1 MKLYANAKGTY
12 LVIGYVNLN
21 GEGLKSLQLYKVNTE
36 IGSIAL
42 SDVGQYHWRSGTIV
56 QVVSVNS
63 GEEISLRIDGNYA
76 GAAAAGRACLVLVRI
91 DGIRLQPS

>member
-1 MKLYANAKGTY
+1 MKLSANATGTY
-12 LVIGYVNLN
+12 LVIGYVNFN
-21 GEGLKSLQLYKVNTE
+21 NEGLKSLQLFKVNTE
-36 IGSIAL
+36 IGSVAL
-42 SDVGQYHWRSGTIV
+42 SDVGQYHWRGGTIV

-76 GAAAAGRACLVLVRI
+76 SAAAAGRAGLVLVRI